1 MFNLVRLKQL
11 QDKTLHMKKHLFPII
26 LLLLGNTIN
35 AQQDFFALAGKD
47 SPRIEFNDFRA
58 MNSDGTSGESIFGV
72 SSEAKVVS
80 QSRKTTVTE
89 DKTSYNHAQSMTL
102 AALAYDS
109 SSNNLVYMPMF
120 SSNIYVL
127 NQKTK
132 EITLVENTVARVTSC
147 DINSHITRMATGYD
161 GNIYAINNAGTQF
174 IQISKKNNQYVV
186 NDLGIIKDDASN
198 GKNSFTAMETGFGGD
213 MIADADN
220 NFYVF
225 SVSGNVFKISTKELK
240 AKFVG
245 KITGLPEAYSVNGAA
260 VNSKGKVVIAS
271 AKGAALYE
279 LNLNNLEAKQLP
291 GEQNLHIYDLASKYF
306 ANDRISAVN
315 TLANIGIYP
324 TKVDEQ
330 TITVNIN
337 DKAVKGNIK
346 VNIFDVSGKSVLNTN
361 LSVKDGN
368 LNQQIYLRN
377 LVTGTYVVSITEESG
392 KSLLSK
398 KILITK

>member
-1 MFNLVRLKQL
+1 
-11 QDKTLHMKKHLFPII
+11 MKKHLFPII

-58 MNSDGTSGESIFGV
+58 MNSDGTSGQSIFGV
-72 SSEAKVVS
+72 SSEAKVTS
-80 QSRKTTVTE
+80 QSRKTVITE
-89 DKTSYNHAQSMTL
+89 DKNSYNHAQSMNL
-102 AALAYDS
+102 AALAFDS
-109 SSNNLVYMPMF
+109 SGDNLVYMPMF

-132 EITLVENTVARVTSC
+132 EITLVENTIARVTSC

-186 NDLGIIKDDASN
+186 NDLGIIQDDASN
-198 GKNSFTAMETGFGGD
+198 GKNSFTAIETGFGGD

-220 NFYVF
+220 NFYIF
-225 SVSGNVFKISTKELK
+225 SASGNVFKVSTKELK

-245 KITGLPEAYSVNGAA
+245 KINGLPEAYSVNGAA

-279 LNLNNLEAKQLP
+279 VNLSDLEAKQLP

-306 ANDRISAVN
+306 ANDRVAAVN
-315 TLANIGIYP
+315 TLANIDVYP
-324 TKVDEQ
+324 TKVDDQ
-330 TITVNIN
+330 TITVNVN
-337 DKAVKGNIK
+337 DKAIKGNIK
-346 VNIFDVSGKSVLNTN
+346 LTVFDISGKAVMSTT

-368 LNQQIYLRN
+368 LNQQIHFRN
-377 LVTGTYVVSITEESG
+377 MVTGAYLVNITEESG
-392 KSLLSK
+392 KNLLSK
-398 KILITK
+398 KILVTK